1 MNTIQQYKMTGY
13 MRGLTKVAR
22 PVSRH
27 HLINMNAQ
35 SQARLLNNARN
46 IVTGASATAPAAGT
60 AAWRNS
66 IMNKL

>member
-1 MNTIQQYKMTGY
+1 MTGY

-35 SQARLLNNARN
+35 SPARLLNNARSM
-46 IVTGASATAPAAGT
+46 VTGAFATTPAAGT
-60 AAWRNS
+60 SAWRNS
-66 IMNKL
+66 IMNEL